1 MFMKKKAQAAMEF
14 LMTYGWAILVVLVV
28 IGALSYFGVLNPQ
41 NLLPEKCTLPM
52 GLYCKD
58 HIIKQGGDLNGSVSL
73 KLENG
78 MGRGIMIRNIIV
90 EGANGQVVHNCSI
103 DLTTDCNSSNVDDED
118 DCGYNSIEGWH
129 IANGDMGSVTI
140 DDCTVD
146 EFTGKT
152 KADITLV
159 YCSDTS
165 MDEDDCGNYSHT
177 MEGDLMAKVE

>member
-58 HIIKQGGDLNGSVSL
+58 HVIKQGGDLNGSVSL

-78 MGRGIMIRNIIV
+78 MGRGIIITNITV
-90 EGANGQVVHNCSI
+90 KGANGQVVHDCYIN
-103 DLTTDCNSSNVDDED
+103 LTTEPPGKPS
-118 DCGYNSIEGWH
+118 GYNHLSGWH
-129 IANGDMGSVTI
+129 LANGDMDSVTI
-140 DDCTVD
+140 NCSSVD

-165 MDEDDCGNYSHT
+165 INDTDCAAYSHT